1 MRQRLLGAGFA
12 FLLAGLLGLSV
23 LAYLKAFTPVARVT
37 LHTGHTGMQLSPG
50 ADVKLRGVLIGEVRT
65 LTANGEDATLT
76 LAIDPDQLGHVSSD
90 VTARLLPKTL
100 FGERYV
106 ELIPGTSTRPLRD
119 GAVIG
124 QDRSSSAVELERV
137 LDQALPLLQAIQ
149 PDKLAATLGALAYAL
164 DGRGDML
171 GRDLSTANSYLAELN
186 KQMPTITADVRRLAT
201 VLDTYTG
208 ALPDLL
214 DVLRNATVTMTTIS
228 DQRDELARF
237 LADTTDLAKTTGS
250 FLDRYDDRIIQ
261 LGRVSRPVLELLAA
275 YAPEY
280 PCLLQGLVALQ
291 PRVEKVFASGR
302 MHITLET
309 TLDNGK
315 YTKGDEP
322 VYGAHNGPNCRG
334 LPSPGVPAPQ
344 VRVSDGYSGGAAT
357 PSAIGLGAAAT
368 GAAGMG
374 TAATAEEKAAL
385 KPILAAASGTAPEDV
400 SDLAVL
406 LWGPMMRGTVV
417 NVE

>member
-12 FLLAGLLGLSV
+12 LLLAGLLGLSV
-23 LAYLKAFTPVARVT
+23 LAYLKAFTPVAWVT
-37 LHTGHTGMQLSPG
+37 LRTGHTGMQLSPG
-50 ADVKLRGVLIGEVRT
+50 ADVKLRGVLIGDVRT
-65 LTANGEDATLT
+65 VTADGADATLR
-76 LAIDPDQLGHVSSD
+76 LAIDPDQLGSVPAD

-106 ELIPGTSTRPLRD
+106 ELVPGTATESLRD
-119 GAVIG
+119 GAEIG
-124 QDRSSSAVELERV
+124 PDRSSSAVELERV

-164 DGRGDML
+164 EGRGEML
-171 GRDLSTANSYLAELN
+171 GRDLSTADGYLTALN
-186 KQMPTITADVRRLAT
+186 QQMPTIAADVRRLVT
-201 VLDTYTG
+201 VLDTYDG
-208 ALPDLL
+208 ALSDLL
-214 DVLRNATVTMTTIS
+214 EVLRNTTVTMRTVS

-237 LADTTDLAKTTGS
+237 LADTTDLANTTGS

-280 PCLLQGLVALQ
+280 PCLLHGLVALQ
-291 PRVEKVFASGR
+291 PRVEKVFSTGR

-322 VYGAHNGPNCRG
+322 VYGAHTGPDCRG
-334 LPSPGVPAPQ
+334 LPSPRVPAPQ
-344 VRVSDGYSGGAAT
+344 VRVNDGYAGM
-357 PSAIGLGAAAT
+357 
-368 GAAGMG
+368 GAAG
-374 TAATAEEKAAL
+374 TAQEKAAV

-417 NVE
+417 SVE